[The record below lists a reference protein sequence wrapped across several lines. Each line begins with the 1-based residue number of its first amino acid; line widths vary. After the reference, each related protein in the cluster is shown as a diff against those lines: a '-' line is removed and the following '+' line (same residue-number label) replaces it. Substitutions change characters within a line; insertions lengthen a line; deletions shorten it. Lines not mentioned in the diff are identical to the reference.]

1 MKLINYSKKVLMTGL
16 LTILLISCSKEDD
29 GSPTSADA
37 QDITAY
43 IQGLNYDPNQLLNVQ
58 ETEGAPSLRTLTN
71 ESSDYSP
78 PNQGTII
85 GCQIR
90 DYDLFSN
97 FDDVAILRPTNG
109 VIYPGA
115 LVVGNQEMLDG
126 APSPLS
132 LERAPMTLR
141 LDLPGIGSNGN
152 IDVNNPNNSE
162 VNSKLDEA
170 LEWWNDN
177 AYQQGYVNAS
187 NSSYQAATSY
197 SSTQLSMDIGL
208 NVAWASGDFASQLDY
223 ETNTERRVASI
234 AFKQV
239 FYTVTM
245 NTPSSSGS
253 VFGSAVSLT
262 DVQSVLNSQTPPAYV
277 SSVSYGRILML
288 RMETTNM
295 DTSIDLRAVLEYSS
309 GVNSGS
315 GDVNVTFDEIL
326 QNSSMS
332 LVTIGG
338 NAEVALSSIN
348 TANIEDGPGSLN
360 QVITGENAVYSR
372 NNPGVPIAYTIRYLK
387 DNSLAKMGYTTD
399 YRVEECGSFPYQH
412 QEITVTNDCYHDTR
426 FRFRYKGQDTNNN
439 YNSQYYELDQG
450 DVVNVTPPSGAH
462 DVKVRM
468 EWQCGSGGFNF
479 LNEYDLGYVST
490 EKCYIFTGG
499 SFCVNGNTGVPSV
512 SPTSCN

>member
-1 MKLINYSKKVLMTGL
+1 MKTTFAFKTGVFILMCTL
-16 LTILLISCSKEDD
+16 LLISCSKEDD
-29 GSPTSADA
+29 GQRISPDA
-37 QDITAY
+37 TDISNY
-43 IQGLNYDPNQLLNVQ
+43 IQSLSYNPDEMLDVQ
-58 ETEGAPSLRTLTN
+58 ETGGAPNLRILTDESLNT
-71 ESSDYSP
+71 SP
-78 PNQGTII
+78 PNQGTVT
-85 GCQIR
+85 GCQTR

-109 VIYPGA
+109 VIFPGA
-115 LVVGNQEMLDG
+115 LVVGNQGMLDG
-126 APSPLS
+126 APTPLS
-132 LERAPMTLR
+132 LGRAPMTLR

-162 VNSKLDEA
+162 VNALLDDA

-208 NVAWASGDFASQLDY
+208 NVAWASGDFASQLNY
-223 ETNTERRVASI
+223 ETSTERRVASI

-245 NTPSSSGS
+245 NTPSSPGN
-253 VFGSAVSLT
+253 VFSSDVRLS
-262 DVQSVLNSQTPPAYV
+262 DVQSVLNAETPPAYV

-309 GVNSGS
+309 GVNSAS
-315 GDVNVTFDEIL
+315 GDINVTFDEII
-326 QNSSMS
+326 QNSSIS
-332 LVTIGG
+332 LVSIGG

-360 QVITGENAVYSR
+360 HVITGENAVYSR
-372 NNPGVPIAYTIRYLK
+372 DNPGVPIAYTIRYLK

-412 QEITVTNDCYHDTR
+412 QEVTVTNDCFHDTR
-426 FRFRYKGQDTNNN
+426 FRFRYKGQDSNTN
-439 YNSQYYELDQG
+439 YNSPFYDLNQG
-450 DVVNVTPPSGAH
+450 DVFNVTPPSGVH
-462 DVKVRM
+462 DVKIRM
-468 EWQCGSGGFNF
+468 EWQCGTGSFNF
-479 LNEYDLGYVST
+479 LAEYNLGYVDT
-490 EKCYIFTGG
+490 KKCYKFTGG
-499 SFCVNGNTGVPSV
+499 GICVNSNTGVPDVGSV
-512 SPTSCN
+512 SCN